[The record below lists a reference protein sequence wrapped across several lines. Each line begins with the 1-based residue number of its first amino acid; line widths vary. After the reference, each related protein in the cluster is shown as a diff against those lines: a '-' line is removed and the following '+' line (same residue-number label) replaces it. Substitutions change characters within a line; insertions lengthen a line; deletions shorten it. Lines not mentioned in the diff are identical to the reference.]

1 MNGNVKQ
8 VPLYE
13 EICRQLQDKIEKGVY
28 PKGSLMPSES
38 EIQAHYG
45 VSRVT
50 ARRAYKVLIDQGILR
65 TVKGKGTFVNDL
77 DSQDWTWMR
86 SFTREVLQ
94 SGRVPSTKIVS
105 FRVVKVD
112 DEVAGYLQIPPRTEC
127 YYLKRVRYI
136 DNKPVWLTKTY
147 IPVTKAEGLEKEYFS
162 EKGSAQSIFFVL
174 EKDFGLS
181 MVFAEEWSVAA
192 QITERDAPLLC
203 LDIHK
208 PVIST
213 ACIFKDSMG
222 KPVVHE
228 RTIFEQSISKKET
241 HRLG

>member
-1 MNGNVKQ
+1 MDSNAKSI
-8 VPLYE
+8 PLYE
-13 EICRQLQDKIEKGVY
+13 EICRQLQDKIEKGIY
-28 PKGSLMPSES
+28 CKGSLMPSES
-38 EIQAHYG
+38 EIQALYR

-50 ARRAYKVLIDQGILR
+50 ARRAYKVLIEQGILR

-86 SFTREVLQ
+86 SFTKEVLR
-94 SGRVPSTKIVS
+94 SGRVPSTKIES
-105 FRVVKVD
+105 FRVVKAD

-136 DNKPVWLTKTY
+136 DNIPVWLTKTY
-147 IPVTKAEGLEKEYFS
+147 IPVSKAEGLEKEYFS

-181 MVFAEEWSVAA
+181 AMFAEEWIVAA
-192 QITERDAPLLC
+192 QVTETEAPLLC
-203 LDIHK
+203 IDINK

-213 ACIFKDSMG
+213 ACIFKDSIG
-222 KPVVHE
+222 EPIVHE
-228 RTIFEQSISKKET
+228 RTIFEQSISKK
-241 HRLG
+241 GPC